1 MAMYSTILAWKTPWT
16 EEPGGLQ
23 SIGLQRIRHNL
34 VTEHTAQHINSEKY
48 CALSFNYFFL
58 FCFSVMD
65 KLTWKNLINKFLV
78 FISYSIMC
86 QAAKF
91 NCRLISTLSS
101 SSYFLSD
108 F

>member
-65 KLTWKNLINKFLV
+65 KLTWKNLINVCSQKN
-78 FISYSIMC
+78 I
-86 QAAKF
+86 
-91 NCRLISTLSS
+91 
-101 SSYFLSD
+101 
-108 F
+108 